1 MLKQCIKILCL
12 LIIAWVVTLFT
23 IYKEYKT
30 GKKILSDEQ
39 LYENSLKKFKSI
51 NLMAP
56 FQLMGW
62 ESVGA
67 SSPHLTYRDRIT
79 AIKNKEFP
87 LGKFGK
93 PVFMANSIK
102 GTLRLIIKKGWEEN
116 AFNQFVSDLIPIDR
130 PLLDLRDKW

>member
-56 FQLMGW
+56 FQLMG
-62 ESVGA
+62 
-67 SSPHLTYRDRIT
+67 
-79 AIKNKEFP
+79 
-87 LGKFGK
+87 
-93 PVFMANSIK
+93 
-102 GTLRLIIKKGWEEN
+102 
-116 AFNQFVSDLIPIDR
+116 
-130 PLLDLRDKW
+130 